1 MRGLTVRQFRM
12 EDTDGLLA
20 LWDKCGITRWEPN
33 PRQTIQKKMSHS
45 PDGFLVGLRD
55 EELVASVLVGY
66 DGLRG
71 WMYRLAVA
79 PSSRRQGIG
88 RAMVDSAEN
97 WLRGLGCVRAKL
109 QVEERAREA
118 VGFYERVGY
127 EVQQHVSMSR
137 WLVPA
142 DA

>member
-1 MRGLTVRQFRM
+1 M
-12 EDTDGLLA
+12 EDTDELLA
-20 LWDKCGITRWEPN
+20 LWRDCGILRWEPN

-45 PDGFLVGLRD
+45 PEGFLVGFRS

-71 WMYRLAVA
+71 WMYRLAVH
-79 PSSRRQGIG
+79 PSHRRQGIA
-88 RAMVDSAEN
+88 RAMVESAES

-118 VGFYERVGY
+118 VAFYERVGY
-127 EVQQHVSMSR
+127 EVQHHVSMSR

-142 DA
+142 GA